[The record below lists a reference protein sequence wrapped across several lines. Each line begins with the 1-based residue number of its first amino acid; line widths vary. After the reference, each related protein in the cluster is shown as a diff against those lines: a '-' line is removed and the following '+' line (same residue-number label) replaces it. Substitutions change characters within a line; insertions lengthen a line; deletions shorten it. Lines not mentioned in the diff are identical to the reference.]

1 MNNQLVI
8 MIKLKVCR
16 IFALHKNTHTA
27 LRKTLE
33 LESFFEMVELIS
45 DGMRMLFKNKRWSG
59 PKSRTWLCP
68 IFRTWLAEKQ
78 EEEYKQLQSV
88 TSFTKKQKSVALNE
102 FIVIKTLYSTKI
114 IKWYFH

>member
-8 MIKLKVCR
+8 TIKLKVCR

-45 DGMRMLFKNKRWSG
+45 DGMRMLFKNKRCSG
-59 PKSRTWLCP
+59 PKS
-68 IFRTWLAEKQ
+68 RTWLAEKQ